1 MNQKQI
7 AENYEKDINAQ
18 LSHLMKQLATP
29 AAFLK
34 YYFRILPKCKS
45 QKAAFDI
52 VNLLYLLVFDEEKYA
67 SYNSFR
73 QVKNSHFK
81 K

>member
-1 MNQKQI
+1 MNQQKI
-7 AENYEKDINAQ
+7 AEDYRNKLLAQ
-18 LSHLMKQLATP
+18 TAELMQQLATP
-29 AAFLK
+29 AAFLQ
-34 YYFRILPKCKS
+34 YYYKILPKCKS

-52 VNLLYLLVFDEEKYA
+52 VNLLYFLVFEEEKYA

-73 QVKNSHFK
+73 AVKNRHFK